1 MITYSKVKSSIIEQR
16 KRILKVSEFG
26 AKTAK
31 ESYPFGFDS
40 SPLEN
45 MTAIYAETSNKAE
58 AVIIGYINK
67 NQVAEV
73 GESRMYSLDEAGAV
87 KAYLFARASGN
98 IELNGFEFSAVR
110 FENLDLA
117 IQNQNNLINAELL
130 KIATAI
136 NSIAPGSYV
145 PGTITAN
152 LTSSKSIT
160 VKLK

>member
-1 MITYSKVKSSIIEQR
+1 MITFSKTRSSVIEQG
-16 KRILKVSEFG
+16 KRILKVMQFG
-26 AKTAK
+26 AKTSK

-73 GESRMYSLDEAGAV
+73 GGSRMYSLDESGAV
-87 KAYLFARASGN
+87 KAYVYARASGV
-98 IELNGFEFSAVR
+98 IELNGSDFSAVR
-110 FENLDLA
+110 FENLEHALNS
-117 IQNQNNLINAELL
+117 QNLLINTELA

-136 NSIAPGSYV
+136 NAIAPGSYV
-145 PGTITAN
+145 PGTISTN
-152 LTSSKSIT
+152 LTSSQSPT
-160 VKLK
+160 VKIN